1 MVICFEIWFLND
13 FGPMATPRDFLTVHS
28 IVSVHSI
35 LRVLCALKHENC
47 INYDFAHAHKW
58 FLFPRRNMR
67 RTPVNQPKIDK
78 YAAVSIIQDW
88 QWCMKHPSN
97 HTILLKYK
105 WICRIYSNLCDENS
119 LCVVKNSARI
129 IGFVVDKKVYW
140 TLIYSMKIAW
150 VWSKIPQE

>member
-1 MVICFEIWFLND
+1 
-13 FGPMATPRDFLTVHS
+13 MATPQDFLTVHS

-78 YAAVSIIQDW
+78 YAAVSIIPDW
-88 QWCMKHPSN
+88 QWCMKH
-97 HTILLKYK
+97 
-105 WICRIYSNLCDENS
+105 RIKSYNP
-119 LCVVKNSARI
+119 
-129 IGFVVDKKVYW
+129 
-140 TLIYSMKIAW
+140 T
-150 VWSKIPQE
+150 